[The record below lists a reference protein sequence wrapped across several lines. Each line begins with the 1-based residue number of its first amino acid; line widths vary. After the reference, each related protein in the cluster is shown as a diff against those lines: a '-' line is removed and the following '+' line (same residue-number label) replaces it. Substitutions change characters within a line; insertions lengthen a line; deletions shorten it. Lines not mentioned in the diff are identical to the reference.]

1 MASKEAATPARAKG
15 AKVTRKKAP
24 AVPPPASGRRASAAY
39 LALVSAYPIHP
50 IRSDEDLNEA
60 IAKLDELM
68 SRPVPLEPQEQDYFD
83 SLSHEIE
90 RYEAEAIAIP
100 RVSGST
106 MLRYL
111 IEQRGVTLSRVAKAT
126 GIVVSTL
133 SAILAGKRQLNLDHI
148 RALAPYFGVEA
159 EVFLD

>member
-1 MASKEAATPARAKG
+1 MASKEAATPARAK
-15 AKVTRKKAP
+15 VTRRPKAP
-24 AVPPPASGRRASAAY
+24 AVPPHTGGRRASAAY

-50 IRSDEDLNEA
+50 IRSDDDLDEA

-68 SRPVPLEPQEQDYFD
+68 SRPEPLEPQEQDYFD
-83 SLSHEIE
+83 SLSHEIQ
-90 RYEAEAIAIP
+90 RYEAETIIIP
-100 RVSGST
+100 RVSGIT

-111 IEQRGVTLSRVAKAT
+111 IEQRGVSLSRVAKAT

-133 SAILAGKRQLNLDHI
+133 SAILAGKRKLNLDHI